1 MNATDL
7 EHFTFDAPP
16 QVPLHRIYASIE
28 YSEQELSVPDRG
40 ADYAHD
46 ALLYTWQDLDK
57 IPALTSNHFSGTGN
71 PHRIGTIYPGETVLD
86 HACGAGMD
94 LLIAAQQVGDSGKV
108 IGVDRSK
115 LMCDYARTAA
125 KLAGVT
131 HITDVRLGTYENL
144 PVADSSVDV
153 VISNASINLASDKAQ
168 VFSELHRVLRPGGR
182 LFIADLVAP
191 QNHGLIMNAN
201 GAPTIWTQNTSSAL
215 TETEL
220 MDLAADAGFMNGH
233 ITERFDCFGGASTA
247 AGLLGANF
255 FANKRYEI
263 YF

>member
-1 MNATDL
+1 MI
-7 EHFTFDAPP
+7 FTLTPISKAGISSVIFPRIPP
-16 QVPLHRIYASIE
+16 VTSIVWV
-28 YSEQELSVPDRG
+28 LSTFLR
-40 ADYAHD
+40 
-46 ALLYTWQDLDK
+46 K
-57 IPALTSNHFSGTGN
+57 RFNSF
-71 PHRIGTIYPGETVLD
+71 R
-86 HACGAGMD
+86 
-94 LLIAAQQVGDSGKV
+94 
-108 IGVDRSK
+108 
-115 LMCDYARTAA
+115 LMC
-125 KLAGVT
+125 
-131 HITDVRLGTYENL
+131 
-144 PVADSSVDV
+144 
-153 VISNASINLASDKAQ
+153 SINLASDKAQ